1 MASYKL
7 LKEEG
12 NKHYRN
18 GMFEE
23 ALTYYGQ
30 ALEKCDRY
38 TDEGAIIHN
47 NMAACH
53 LQMKNYTL
61 TIEEASKSEYQ
72 LLQIN

>member
-1 MASYKL
+1 MASSKTSKL

-30 ALEKCDRY
+30 ALGKCDRSSD
-38 TDEGAIIHN
+38 TRAIIHN

-61 TIEEASKSEYQ
+61 TIDEASSSK
-72 LLQIN
+72 L